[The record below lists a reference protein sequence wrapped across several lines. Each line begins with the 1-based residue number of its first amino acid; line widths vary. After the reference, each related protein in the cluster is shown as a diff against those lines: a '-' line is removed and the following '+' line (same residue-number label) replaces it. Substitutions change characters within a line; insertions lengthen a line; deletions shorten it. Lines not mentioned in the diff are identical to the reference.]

1 MCARATLMAA
11 MLPLA
16 CGPAMAQVIDFTSI
30 EAMIKRGDAA
40 AAYALLDP
48 HEVNYAG
55 DADFDYL
62 FGIAALESGHAERSR
77 AALERLLLNNPDF
90 TGARLSLAR
99 AHAALGDKAR
109 ARQEFQSVLAAD
121 PPAATRALVARYLA
135 ALDGDAASTP
145 ATRTV
150 GFIEGSAGRDTN
162 INLATDQEQVFVP
175 LFGVNFALPPASV
188 ALRANYLG
196 LGGGGA
202 VEHVLN
208 DRYTVFAGAGVRL
221 RYNSGTSLYDSND
234 AEARAGVQ
242 YAQGPF
248 MARLGLVG
256 DRYYLDR
263 QPYRNIEGVLGEWRY
278 QSDARNQLSVFAQ
291 DSRIRYLPSD
301 IVSFSGDQAIA
312 GAGWLRSFDDGG
324 RSYAFAG
331 AYGGRDRATEHR
343 DDGDKAIL
351 GIRFAAQ
358 WITGGASE
366 GFAYASAAS
375 GRYNQVNPN
384 YLVQRRDVQYDAG
397 VGVNW
402 RFAQDWSLRPQ
413 LAYTHN
419 DSNIEVYDYN
429 RYDLSITL
437 RRDFR

>member
-1 MCARATLMAA
+1 MCARATLLAA
-11 MLPLA
+11 ILPLA
-16 CGPAMAQVIDFTSI
+16 CGPAMAQVIDFTAI

-40 AAYALLDP
+40 AAYAFLDR

-62 FGIAALESGHAERSR
+62 FGLAALESGHPERAR
-77 AALERLLLNNPDF
+77 AALARLLLNNPDF

-99 AHAALGDKAR
+99 AYAALGDKAR
-109 ARQEFQSVLAAD
+109 ARSEFQAVLTAD
-121 PPAATRALVARYLA
+121 PPLATRELVARYLA
-135 ALDGDAASTP
+135 ALDSETAAPT
-145 ATRTV
+145 ATRAV

-175 LFGVNFALPPASV
+175 LFGANFALPPASV

-196 LGGGGA
+196 VGAGGA
-202 VEHVLN
+202 VEHALN
-208 DRYTVFAGAGVRL
+208 DRYTVFAGAGVKL
-221 RYNSGTSLYDSND
+221 RYNSGTSLYDADD

-242 YAQGPF
+242 YAQGPYL
-248 MARLGLVG
+248 ARLGVLG
-256 DRYYLDR
+256 DRYYLGR
-263 QPYRNIEGVLGEWRY
+263 QPSRNIDGVLGEWRL
-278 QSDARNQLSVFAQ
+278 QTDARNQLSLFAQ
-291 DSRIRYLPSD
+291 DSRIRYLPAD

-312 GAGWLRSFDDGG
+312 GAGWLHSFDDAG
-324 RSYAFAG
+324 RAYVFGG
-331 AYGGRDRATEHR
+331 AYGGRDRATEQR

-351 GIRFAAQ
+351 GIRVAAQ

-366 GFAYASAAS
+366 AFAYASAAS
-375 GRYNQVNPN
+375 GRYNQVNTTFG
-384 YLVQRRDVQYDAG
+384 VQRRDVQYDAG
-397 VGVNW
+397 IGINW

-413 LAYTHN
+413 AAYTHN
-419 DSNIEVYDYN
+419 DSNIELYDYN